1 MAKLEIKDLERLR
14 KKGMLRMSAKDQ
26 SIPGIYERH
35 MTDILNYLQAKFPQ
49 LGKDEVAE
57 AVGCISN
64 RTMVMV
70 QDILIER
77 DREWKKIFNK
87 TIEQHDRNFKR
98 AMKIITKE
106 SEDSDEES

>member
-1 MAKLEIKDLERLR
+1 MKNEE
-14 KKGMLRMSAKDQ
+14 
-26 SIPGIYERH
+26 SISGVYERH

-77 DREWKKIFNK
+77 DREWKKIFDKIN
-87 TIEQHDRNFKR
+87 EQHDRNLKSV
-98 AMKIITKE
+98 MKIITKE